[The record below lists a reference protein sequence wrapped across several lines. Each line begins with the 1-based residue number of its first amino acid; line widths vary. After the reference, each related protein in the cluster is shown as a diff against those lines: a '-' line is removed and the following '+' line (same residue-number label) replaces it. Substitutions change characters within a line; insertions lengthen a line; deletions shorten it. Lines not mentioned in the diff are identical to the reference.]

1 MNKKGFTLIELLAVV
16 VILGV
21 IMTIAIPNVLSTLDR
36 NKKNTFIENA
46 KTMVT
51 QAGYTLRKDDNVEF
65 PGEKGTAVLL
75 TLEYLNTDDVS
86 TSPYNTKYSPSKSF
100 VVIVNSSTNDGKI
113 GDVNGDGITDE
124 KDVDMIRQAL
134 TGGQVSF
141 TEEQR
146 VIADANG
153 DGELDTKDIYYIRRY
168 ISSGDI
174 IKYDYYV
181 HLVACTDLDCAN
193 MEDNSVNRNRG
204 INLMPSKD
212 LSGSNKYSY
221 VKEGP
226 DVTVSLGLINSD
238 GALVSEDEIKAITG
252 ATDIKVFNKLD

>member
-51 QAGYTLRKDDNVEF
+51 QAEYTLRKDANVDF
-65 PGEKGTAVLL
+65 PNERGMAILL

-86 TSPYNTKYSPSKSF
+86 TSPYSTKYSPSKSF
-100 VVIVNSSTNDGKI
+100 VVVVNSSTNDGKI
-113 GDVNGDGITDE
+113 GDINGDGITDE
-124 KDVDMIRQAL
+124 KDLELIRDAAV
-134 TGGQVSF
+134 GKNDF
-141 TEEQR
+141 TDEQR
-146 VIADANG
+146 NIADVNG
-153 DGELDTKDIYYIRRY
+153 DGVIDSKDTYLIRRY
-168 ISSGDI
+168 IAAGDI
-174 IKYDYYV
+174 TKYDYYV

-193 MEDNSVNRNRG
+193 TSDNAVNKNRG
-204 INLMPSKD
+204 INLMAAKD

-221 VKEGP
+221 VKEGS
-226 DVTVSLGLINSD
+226 DVIVALGTVNEDGL
-238 GALVSEDEIKAITG
+238 LVSGDEIKAITG
-252 ATDIKVFNKLD
+252 STDIKVFNKLD